1 MDSNTLFMQ
10 YAPKCFVIAFVI
22 EVVLAII
29 YAIANRKKQKNLQYW
44 KKGGALLFIF
54 NTSIFFVVFCYLFF
68 KPADI
73 HEKVITLEPEVITE
87 INVIEKENVIDVPS
101 IMLPIDPKGN
111 QAVIIDTT
119 SIQMKEFMKDFY
131 GENVYFFNNR
141 QEATYLVKTEGVE
154 NYSGLD
160 IAKIEYS
167 EVNMTR
173 TIELDDMNYQTIWV
187 FSDLYHLDII
197 SNDTK
202 VMLYVPRQITEQEIQ
217 MLKQTNSDI
226 TIIAIEQIC

>member
-10 YAPKCFVIAFVI
+10 YAPKCLAIAFVI

-29 YAIANRKKQKNLQYW
+29 YAIANRKKQKDLLYW
-44 KKGGALLFIF
+44 KKGGILLVFF
-54 NTSIFFVVFCYLFF
+54 NTSIFFVVFCCLLF
-68 KPADI
+68 KPANI

-101 IMLPIDPKGN
+101 IMLPIEPKGN